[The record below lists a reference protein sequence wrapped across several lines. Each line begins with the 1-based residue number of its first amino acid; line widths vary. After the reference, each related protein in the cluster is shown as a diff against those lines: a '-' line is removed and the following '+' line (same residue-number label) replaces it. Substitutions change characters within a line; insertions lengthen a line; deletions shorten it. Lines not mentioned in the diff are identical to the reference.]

1 MNENKIRE
9 MIVSAL
15 LNPMPEKINSKEYVS
30 NRKQSK
36 SNPIDTITM
45 DVPLFIRMMEFARE
59 DAKSDL
65 DLHDVAEKAISL
77 SNSGKTLTM
86 SDYEAMFGD
95 MLNEDDWMQADDE
108 SDMAKSQLKSI
119 QSNVSKLMSMID
131 DEEQLDAWVQSKLTK
146 AEDYLN
152 SVEGYLAGE
161 DAQAR
166 GLNENVNES
175 LAKKVEEVVKSLTT
189 LHKNTSNN
197 SNIPE
202 TDKKGLLRAFDML
215 KGDLETVVTNLKGGL
230 SEKKLTAA
238 EERKKE
244 DIVKSMKKSF
254 KGNEGAMYAIA
265 TDKAKKLAEYDE
277 NMLDEAYVPDN
288 IKKFAKQRGVSS
300 LVNKAAGWAEK
311 VGKRI
316 NGGTAI
322 GKNYS
327 TLVLDMGYQTGDIHI
342 NTDDETIKLYGEE
355 VNSFPEFKEVYM
367 DENSEDKI
375 EESSSKI
382 QNILSKI
389 GDIEEKIYDQYG
401 DDEIETKF
409 DYDVAI
415 DNIKRKYKND
425 EIKMYDALVSHLN
438 KLKSSFPLKESYKT
452 AKGFNPNRDTPEIKA
467 LMAVA
472 DDTSKSYTER
482 DKARQ
487 KAYDLRAAMSKQKS
501 MAETIMSKLKG
512 K

>member
-1 MNENKIRE
+1 

-77 SNSGKTLTM
+77 SNNGKTLTM
-86 SDYEAMFGD
+86 SDYEAMFGN

-175 LAKKVEEVVKSLTT
+175 LAKKVEEIVKSLTT

-238 EERKKE
+238 EKRKKE
-244 DIVKSMKKSF
+244 DIVKDMKKSF
-254 KGNEGAMYAIA
+254 KGNKGIMYAIA
-265 TDKAKKLAEYDE
+265 TDKAKKLAEVNLKASKLSSAEYQKAKKLKDFKASDWKWNTDE
-277 NMLDEAYVPDN
+277 DLYIKVNEDKLTEAYVPDN

-342 NTDDETIKLYGEE
+342 NTEDETIKLYGEE
-355 VNSFPEFKEVYM
+355 VNSFPEFKKVYM
-367 DENSEDKI
+367 DENAEDKI
-375 EESSSKI
+375 EE
-382 QNILSKI
+382 
-389 GDIEEKIYDQYG
+389 
-401 DDEIETKF
+401 
-409 DYDVAI
+409 
-415 DNIKRKYKND
+415 
-425 EIKMYDALVSHLN
+425 
-438 KLKSSFPLKESYKT
+438 T
-452 AKGFNPNRDTPEIKA
+452 A
-467 LMAVA
+467 
-472 DDTSKSYTER
+472 
-482 DKARQ
+482 
-487 KAYDLRAAMSKQKS
+487 KQKS
-501 MAETIMSKLKG
+501 MAEIIMSKLKG